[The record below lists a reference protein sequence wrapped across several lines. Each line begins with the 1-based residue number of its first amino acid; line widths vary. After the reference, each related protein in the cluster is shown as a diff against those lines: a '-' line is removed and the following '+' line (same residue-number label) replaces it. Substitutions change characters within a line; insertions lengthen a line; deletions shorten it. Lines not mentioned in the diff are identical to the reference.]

1 MLASWVTRIDL
12 VLTDDWELRGDGSGH
27 MPTLQ
32 FDRMDRLMAIYER
45 HGLRA
50 TFTVEVLQQLRHLEE
65 GERDPALRDL
75 ARRWED
81 RVREAYR
88 RGHDIQLHLHPQW
101 HGARRDGDRW
111 SLREPWSILEVPPDR
126 LRAMLRDGRQYL
138 ESLLRPIDPEYR
150 CVAFR
155 GGSWCIAPGEHVLPA
170 LIDNGFLLDVSLL
183 GGLHCDDDRVRL
195 DYRHLEEEFLPF
207 YPDLR
212 DARRLGRGPQPIVC
226 LPTHSFDYGTM
237 GKLRHAIWR
246 RATRLPGAGHLLG
259 GEDVWKAADSV
270 PVDGAIPA
278 SDALGR
284 PSPAPPPPP
293 GATRFQRIL
302 AYYQARQRQFSN
314 LSALSYPMMREM
326 VRDIRR
332 RADASG
338 WPAVPVVLESH
349 TGHVGRFDPIER
361 FAAYIIRQMD
371 VRILPL
377 GRVAQDLAA
386 GFYPVRARAA

>member
-1 MLASWVTRIDL
+1 VLGFCVTRIDL

-32 FDRMDRLMAIYER
+32 FETMDRLLAIYER

-65 GERDPALRDL
+65 GERHPALRDL

-88 RGHDIQLHLHPQW
+88 RGHDIQMHLHPQW
-101 HGARRDGDRW
+101 DGAKREGDRW
-111 SLREPWSILEVPPDR
+111 SLHGPWSILEHPPDR

-138 ESLLRPIDPEYR
+138 ESLLQPIDPDYR

-155 GGSWCIAPGEHVLPA
+155 GGSWCIAPGAHVLPA
-170 LIDNGFLLDVSLL
+170 LIENGILLDVSLV
-183 GGLHCDDDRVRL
+183 GGLHYDDPRVRL

-207 YPDLR
+207 YPDLS

-226 LPTHSFDYGTM
+226 LPTHSFDYGTA
-237 GKLRHAIWR
+237 GKLRHLLWR
-246 RATRLPGAGHLLG
+246 RASRLPGAGQWLG
-259 GEDVWKAADSV
+259 GDEVWETPDARR
-270 PVDGAIPA
+270 VDGARPDPWPIPE
-278 SDALGR
+278 
-284 PSPAPPPPP
+284 PPPAPPDA
-293 GATRFQRIL
+293 GATRFQRRM
-302 AYYQARQRQFSN
+302 AYYRARQRKISN

-332 RADASG
+332 RAAASG
-338 WPAVPVVLESH
+338 WPAVPVVLENQ
-349 TGHVGRFDPIER
+349 TRQVGCFDPIER
-361 FAAYIIRQMD
+361 FASYIIRQMD
-371 VRILPL
+371 VRIVPL
-377 GRVAQDLAA
+377 GRLAQDLAA
-386 GFYPVRARAA
+386 GFYPVRLQTT

>member
-1 MLASWVTRIDL
+1 MTLTRIDL

-32 FDRMDRLMAIYER
+32 FDAMDRLMAIYER

-50 TFTVEVLQQLRHLEE
+50 TFTVEVLQQLHHLEE
-65 GERDPALRDL
+65 GRRDPALADL

-101 HGARRDGDRW
+101 HGARRDGNRW
-111 SLREPWSILEVPPDR
+111 RLSEPWSLLQHPPER
-126 LRAMLRDGRQYL
+126 LRAMLREGRHYL
-138 ESLLRPIDPEYR
+138 ESLLRPIDPQYR

-155 GGSWCIAPGEHVLPA
+155 GGSWAIAPGEHVLPA
-170 LIDNGFLLDVSLL
+170 LIENGFLLDVSLV
-183 GGLHCDDDRVRL
+183 GGLHYDNAKVRL
-195 DYRHLEEEFLPF
+195 DYRNLDEEFLPF

-212 DARRLGRGPQPIVC
+212 DARRVGPGPQPIVC
-226 LPTHSFDYGTM
+226 LPTHSFDYGTA
-237 GKLRHAIWR
+237 GKLRHAVWR
-246 RATRLPGAGHLLG
+246 RATRLPGAGRLLG
-259 GEDVWKAADSV
+259 GEDVWKSPDSV
-270 PVDGAIPA
+270 PVDGGH
-278 SDALGR
+278 DGQDLVWR
-284 PSPAPPPPP
+284 PPPPP
-293 GATRFQRIL
+293 TPPPGASRLQRL
-302 AYYQARQRQFSN
+302 MTYYQAKQRRISN

-326 VRDIRR
+326 VRDIRK

-338 WPAVPVVLESH
+338 WPAVPVVLENH
-349 TGHVGRFDPIER
+349 TGHVGSFDPIER

-371 VRILPL
+371 VRIVSL

-386 GFYPVRARAA
+386 GFYPVRARPA